1 MPHTILSRPINASLV
16 SIGLLLSSPALADM
30 TLVSSDIADGDS
42 LDLDQVFAG
51 FGCEGGNLSP
61 QLSWSGAPAGTNSFV
76 VTAYDPD
83 APTGSGWWHWSLANI
98 PATVTSLPEG
108 VGTVGQPLPEGAFAA
123 RNDFS
128 QNAFGGACPPEGADP
143 HRYVFTVFAMPQEAL
158 PVDETASGALVGFF
172 AENTSLARASIT
184 AVYGR

>member
-1 MPHTILSRPINASLV
+1 MPDTNLSRSMIASLV
-16 SIGLLLSSPALADM
+16 SVGLVLSSPAWADM
-30 TLVSSDIADGDS
+30 TLVSSDIAEGSS
-42 LDLDQVFAG
+42 LDANQVFAG
-51 FGCEGGNLSP
+51 FGCDGGNLSP
-61 QLSWSGAPAGTNSFV
+61 QLSWSGAPEGTNSFV

-83 APTGSGWWHWSLANI
+83 APTGSGWWHWSLVNI
-98 PATVTSLPEG
+98 PAKVTSLPEG
-108 VGTVGQPLPEGAFAA
+108 VGTAGQSLPEGAFAA

-128 QNAFGGACPPEGADP
+128 QNAFGGACPPEGAAP
-143 HRYVFTVFAMPQEAL
+143 HRYIFTVFAMPQEAL